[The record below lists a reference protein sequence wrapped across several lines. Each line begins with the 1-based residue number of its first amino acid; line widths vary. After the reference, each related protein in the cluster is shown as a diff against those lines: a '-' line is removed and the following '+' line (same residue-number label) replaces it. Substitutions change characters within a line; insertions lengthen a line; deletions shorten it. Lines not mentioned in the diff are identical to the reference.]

1 MCGGVNPMS
10 FSKEESMNIN
20 VTIVREGFDGVTC
33 YAQSRIGAADQ
44 EGKHLVLTTQKLILA
59 GSDTYKPIE
68 SAYSLDGGKTWSSL
82 VRQEK
87 LEPENRILCD
97 FVPAYHRRTGKLLGT
112 GGSVTYKSID
122 PPVLDLTQLQKPFY
136 SVYDEQKNEWG
147 KVKTALDYNREEC
160 KGFTFACIRRFE
172 LDNGDILQPTYG
184 KYDTGSQ
191 KSSVKVFKFGFDG
204 EELVMKDEGNLL
216 SCEEEKR
223 GLGEPSIVYYSGM
236 YYLTIRAD
244 SQGYVSRSEDGLH
257 FDEPVVWKWDT
268 GYTVP
273 TYNTQQNWVVRHDG
287 LYLVYTRKDGKND
300 HVFRN
305 RAPLYMCKVDADR
318 LCLLRAT
325 ERAITPERGARMG
338 NFGVTHISDHA
349 SIVVTT
355 EWMQPLGCEKYGSN
369 NAIYAVYITD

>member
-147 KVKTALDYNREEC
+147 KV
-160 KGFTFACIRRFE
+160 
-172 LDNGDILQPTYG
+172 
-184 KYDTGSQ
+184 S
-191 KSSVKVFKFGFDG
+191 
-204 EELVMKDEGNLL
+204 
-216 SCEEEKR
+216 
-223 GLGEPSIVYYSGM
+223 
-236 YYLTIRAD
+236 
-244 SQGYVSRSEDGLH
+244 
-257 FDEPVVWKWDT
+257 
-268 GYTVP
+268 
-273 TYNTQQNWVVRHDG
+273 
-287 LYLVYTRKDGKND
+287 
-300 HVFRN
+300 
-305 RAPLYMCKVDADR
+305 
-318 LCLLRAT
+318 
-325 ERAITPERGARMG
+325 
-338 NFGVTHISDHA
+338 
-349 SIVVTT
+349 
-355 EWMQPLGCEKYGSN
+355 
-369 NAIYAVYITD
+369 

>member
-1 MCGGVNPMS
+1 MLQ
-10 FSKEESMNIN
+10 FI
-20 VTIVREGFDGVTC
+20 
-33 YAQSRIGAADQ
+33 
-44 EGKHLVLTTQKLILA
+44 
-59 GSDTYKPIE
+59 
-68 SAYSLDGGKTWSSL
+68 SA
-82 VRQEK
+82 RF
-87 LEPENRILCD
+87 ID
-97 FVPAYHRRTGKLLGT
+97 FI
-112 GGSVTYKSID
+112 SSID
-122 PPVLDLTQLQKPFY
+122 FGYDFNLDVNLRKYFFPFIF
-136 SVYDEQKNEWG
+136 DM
-147 KVKTALDYNREEC
+147 
-160 KGFTFACIRRFE
+160 I
-172 LDNGDILQPTYG
+172 P
-184 KYDTGSQ
+184 
-191 KSSVKVFKFGFDG
+191 FK
-204 EELVMKDEGNLL
+204 
-216 SCEEEKR
+216 
-223 GLGEPSIVYYSGM
+223 
-236 YYLTIRAD
+236 
-244 SQGYVSRSEDGLH
+244 
-257 FDEPVVWKWDT
+257 WKWDT